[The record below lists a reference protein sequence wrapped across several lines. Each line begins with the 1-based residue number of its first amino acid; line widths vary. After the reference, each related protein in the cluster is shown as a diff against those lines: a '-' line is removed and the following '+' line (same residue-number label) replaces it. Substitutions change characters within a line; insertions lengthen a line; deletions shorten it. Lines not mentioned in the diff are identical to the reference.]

1 MTALEKS
8 IVVQHLHGVHGRVA
22 ARLAHIAARH
32 KVILQIIYGTDR
44 IDCSSILDVLSMAF
58 VCGTRFTIRVEGE
71 KKKAEKALAAVERL
85 FAAQG
90 EE

>member
-8 IVVQHLHGVHGRVA
+8 IVVQHPHGVHGRVA
-22 ARLAHIAARH
+22 SGLAHVAARY
-32 KVILQIIYGTDR
+32 KVILRIIHGTDE

-71 KKKAEKALAAVERL
+71 KKMAEKALAAVEKL
-85 FAAQG
+85 FAAQS
-90 EE
+90 EK

>member
-1 MTALEKS
+1 M
-8 IVVQHLHGVHGRVA
+8 
-22 ARLAHIAARH
+22 
-32 KVILQIIYGTDR
+32 LQILHGTDR

-58 VCGTRFTIRVEGE
+58 AYGTRFTIRVEGE
-71 KKKAEKALAAVERL
+71 KKKAAMALAAVEKL